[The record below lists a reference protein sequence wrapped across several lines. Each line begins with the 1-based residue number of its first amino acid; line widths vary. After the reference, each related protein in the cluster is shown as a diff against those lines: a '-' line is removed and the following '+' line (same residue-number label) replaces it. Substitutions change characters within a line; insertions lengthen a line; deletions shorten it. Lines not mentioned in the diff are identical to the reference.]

1 MKKIHTPMSDAGRVG
16 KGAAAAR
23 LTACARPFPRSWS
36 GVGCAG
42 MKTILLAIDSA
53 PNRGTCG
60 AQKLLTMRRALL
72 SYILLVLALCLVA
85 LAHGADAPVLTAFPD
100 DPSCTSEDRKFMAR
114 AHELSRKA
122 SLRGDQPIG
131 AVLVKDGKIICEFG
145 NRVNSDSDPTMHGET
160 GLISYA
166 SHVLEK
172 SIWEG
177 STLYTSLEP
186 CIMCTGSIHWAGIK
200 TVVYGGS
207 TRQPSGAPW
216 GPERLRCHEV
226 YQRFGWK
233 VTVRGPLM
241 DDEYVKVR
249 AEHTAR
255 VAQR

>member
-1 MKKIHTPMSDAGRVG
+1 
-16 KGAAAAR
+16 
-23 LTACARPFPRSWS
+23 
-36 GVGCAG
+36 
-42 MKTILLAIDSA
+42 
-53 PNRGTCG
+53 
-60 AQKLLTMRRALL
+60 
-72 SYILLVLALCLVA
+72 
-85 LAHGADAPVLTAFPD
+85 
-100 DPSCTSEDRKFMAR
+100 MAR

-145 NRVNSDSDPTMHGET
+145 NRVNSDNDPTMHGET

-166 SHVLEK
+166 SYVLEK

-226 YQRFGWK
+226 YQRFDWNI
-233 VTVRGPLM
+233 TVRGPLM

-255 VAQR
+255 TAAKR